1 MSQQKGPSLLGET
14 VDPKSIPG
22 LRQGKHRMSLEY
34 LRVPISKEMLK
45 RKKEEKKKKQE
56 LLKRTQKSNVNVFP
70 LTKAGQPTKE

>member
-45 RKKEEKKKKQE
+45 RKKRRKKKDKSF
-56 LLKRTQKSNVNVFP
+56 LKEHRSQM
-70 LTKAGQPTKE
+70 

>member
-22 LRQGKHRMSLEY
+22 LRQGKHRMSLDY

-45 RKKEEKKKKQE
+45 RKKEGKKKDKSF
-56 LLKRTQKSNVNVFP
+56 LKEHRSQM
-70 LTKAGQPTKE
+70 